1 MTARTYLETATPELT
16 DSEIKV
22 LFVALDIQLNEV
34 ILNAFLYG
42 VVAVTL
48 WAVGGLNLYAQWVL
62 DIVYFTTPKW
72 ESFLEAIEFVP
83 QNSAPVVL
91 AVDISAILSTLIST
105 NVNLAS
111 RGIVTYYDASGYNPP
126 PQALYLEN
134 IVSWSTLYASLIL
147 ATLLWCTIL
156 IIFRILRVGGAAG
169 RIHVYQR
176 VIEMLVESASLY
188 SAVLVV
194 LVVFEARNELVGSYI
209 EDLAITIRG
218 IVPTILVGRV
228 AAGHARPDDSWSD
241 NTTASSIRFR
251 NHSRLQ
257 NDSEMNAEL
266 GQDTLSSHIRPDL
279 EEGLEDH
286 TELRVEGDAPTFIS
300 YGLQKLVP
308 VGGTKSNSIEKHT
321 FIGSTLLH
329 QQFVEQ
335 KRDMSVF
342 K

>member
-48 WAVGGLNLYAQWVL
+48 WAVDMALL
-62 DIVYFTTPKW
+62 DC
-72 ESFLEAIEFVP
+72 LG
-83 QNSAPVVL
+83 
-91 AVDISAILSTLIST
+91 T

-134 IVSWSTLYASLIL
+134 IVSWSTLYSSLIL

-169 RIHVYQR
+169 RIRVYQR
-176 VIEMLVESASLY
+176 VIEILVESASLY

-194 LVVFEARNELVGSYI
+194 LVVLEARNEVAGSYM
-209 EDLAITIRG
+209 ENLAIAVRG

-228 AAGHARPDDSWSD
+228 AAGHARPDDSWSES
-241 NTTASSIRFR
+241 TPRSSLRFGNR
-251 NHSRLQ
+251 SSSQNESQMSVGSGWDTSSRV
-257 NDSEMNAEL
+257 
-266 GQDTLSSHIRPDL
+266 RPDL
-279 EEGLEDH
+279 EAGLEDI
-286 TELRVEGDAPTFIS
+286 TEVPVEEAAPTFS
-300 YGLQKLVP
+300 AHGYSARV
-308 VGGTKSNSIEKHT
+308 VGTSNY
-321 FIGSTLLH
+321 
-329 QQFVEQ
+329 V
-335 KRDMSVF
+335 DCSVA
-342 K
+342 